1 MKKGRIYFQLTI
13 FLFSFLFIFCSAIR
27 DGYTLINS
35 IPFSEATF
43 LTTDKL
49 GNAYV
54 IIENQLLQF
63 DLKGKPKAN
72 YSENNLGALR
82 FVDAGNPMKIL
93 LFYPDFAR
101 LILLDSKLSPQSTIN
116 LRELKINQPLTAC
129 NSKENGYWVYD
140 REDDQLKKLDQNL
153 QIIQKSGN
161 LTQEIGYQIQPGI
174 MVEDNGF
181 VYINNPSSGILV
193 FDRFGAYYKTIPFKN
208 LVNFQVIE
216 KDILFINN
224 NKLFRFDS
232 SSLSETEVLLPQHDL
247 IRTARI
253 EQHQLYLLTS
263 DTLNFY
269 YF

>member
-1 MKKGRIYFQLTI
+1 
-13 FLFSFLFIFCSAIR
+13 
-27 DGYTLINS
+27 
-35 IPFSEATF
+35 
-43 LTTDKL
+43 
-49 GNAYV
+49 
-54 IIENQLLQF
+54 
-63 DLKGKPKAN
+63 
-72 YSENNLGALR
+72 
-82 FVDAGNPMKIL
+82 
-93 LFYPDFAR
+93 
-101 LILLDSKLSPQSTIN
+101 
-116 LRELKINQPLTAC
+116 
-129 NSKENGYWVYD
+129 
-140 REDDQLKKLDQNL
+140 
-153 QIIQKSGN
+153 
-161 LTQEIGYQIQPGI
+161 

-224 NKLFRFDS
+224 NKLFRFES
-232 SSLSETEVLLPQHDL
+232 GSLSESEVLLPQHDV